1 MPMSPYQY
9 PQFGG
14 PAYMPGYQPP
24 TMQQMVSQGYQ
35 SPGMQ
40 PHVQPGITGRV
51 VSSLNEIQ
59 VQEVPTDGTV
69 AWFPAQDGSC
79 IYGKRWTPDG
89 NITTMRFVPEAV
101 EATPSQPDPF
111 QVINDRISELFQLV
125 EEIKDDMPMTVETC
139 RTPTKRKA
147 VKTDAE

>member
-9 PQFGG
+9 PQYGV
-14 PAYMPGYQPP
+14 PGFQHQ
-24 TMQQMVSQGYQ
+24 TMQQMVGQGY
-35 SPGMQ
+35 SPA
-40 PHVQPGITGRV
+40 PSFYSQPGISGRV
-51 VSSLNEIQ
+51 VNSLDEIT
-59 VQEVPTDGTV
+59 VQEIPTDGTV
-69 AWFPAQDGSC
+69 AWFPSADGSC

-101 EATPSQPDPF
+101 DAPPSQPDPF

-125 EEIKDDMPMTVETC
+125 EEIKDDMPMTVETR
-139 RTPTKRKA
+139 RTPTKRKV

>member
-1 MPMSPYQY
+1 MVPYQPMMPYGQY
-9 PQFGG
+9 PMYQQPQPFQ
-14 PAYMPGYQPP
+14 PMPQ
-24 TMQQMVSQGYQ
+24 TQ
-35 SPGMQ
+35 
-40 PHVQPGITGRV
+40 VQPKPFAPITGRV
-51 VSSLNEIQ
+51 VNSVDDIT

-69 AWFPAQDGSC
+69 AWFPSADGTC
-79 IYGKRWTPDG
+79 VYGKRWTPDG

>member
-1 MPMSPYQY
+1 MVPYQPMMPYGQY
-9 PQFGG
+9 PMYQQPQPFQ
-14 PAYMPGYQPP
+14 PMPQ
-24 TMQQMVSQGYQ
+24 TQ
-35 SPGMQ
+35 
-40 PHVQPGITGRV
+40 VQPKSFAPITGRV
-51 VSSLNEIQ
+51 VNSVDDIT

-69 AWFPAQDGSC
+69 AWFPSADGTC
-79 IYGKRWTPDG
+79 VYGKRWTPDG

-139 RTPTKRKA
+139 RTPTKREA

>member
-1 MPMSPYQY
+1 MVPYQPMMPYGQY
-9 PQFGG
+9 PMYQQPQPFQ
-14 PAYMPGYQPP
+14 PMPQ
-24 TMQQMVSQGYQ
+24 TQ
-35 SPGMQ
+35 
-40 PHVQPGITGRV
+40 VQPKPFSPITGRV
-51 VSSLNEIQ
+51 VNSLDDIT

-139 RTPTKRKA
+139 RTPTKRKV